1 MTPAKRPPSFL
12 EEPHPRL
19 LLFGGKGGV
28 GKTSL
33 AAATALALAH
43 RFPEKRVLVV
53 STDPAHSLADSFE
66 CPVGPT
72 PRPLYDRPN
81 LFGLELD
88 AAALLEAFLGSHGDV
103 LRRIIMRGTYLGEAE
118 SSRFLDLQFPG
129 LDEVMAPLQI
139 RAFLTDRA
147 YDTVVVDTAPTGH
160 TLRLLALP
168 TLVETWI
175 KLLDTLLA
183 KHRYLSQLYAH
194 KYRAGEAEVFLNRLT
209 QDIRGVRR
217 LLQDRD
223 QSLFIPVTI
232 PEEMAVAETRKLV
245 DWLTAAKIPVT
256 HLVINRVMPT
266 SASCP
271 FCLAKWETQRRHL
284 DGLAEMFPT
293 LSCIAVPLFPREV
306 KGEGPLRTMA
316 AALLQPPLPE
326 SQMDAY
332 KRSNVHGPT
341 SNVSCT
347 TTWDVGRWTLDGS
360 SAPVSL

>member
-1 MTPAKRPPSFL
+1 MTPAHRPPSVL
-12 EEPHPRL
+12 EEPLPRL

-81 LFGLELD
+81 LFGLEID
-88 AAALLEAFLGSHGDV
+88 AAALLEAFLGRHGDLV
-103 LRRIIMRGTYLGEAE
+103 RRIIMRGTFLAE
-118 SSRFLDLQFPG
+118 DEISRFLDLQFPG
-129 LDEVMAPLQI
+129 LDEVMALLQI
-139 RAFLTDRA
+139 RAFLTERV
-147 YDTVVVDTAPTGH
+147 YDIVVVDTAPTGH

-175 KLLDTLLA
+175 KLLDTLLE

-194 KYRAGEAEVFLNRLT
+194 RYRVGEAEVFLKRLT

-217 LLQDRD
+217 LLQDRE

-245 DWLTAAKIPVT
+245 AWLTAAKIPLR
-256 HLVINRVMPT
+256 HLVVNRVMPP

-271 FCLAKWETQRRHL
+271 FCLAKWEAQRKHL
-284 DGLAEMFPT
+284 DGLGEMFPT
-293 LSCIAVPLFPREV
+293 LSLLTVPLFPREV
-306 KGEGPLRTMA
+306 KGEGPLQTLA
-316 AALLQPPLPE
+316 AALLQP
-326 SQMDAY
+326 QIDAY

-341 SNVSCT
+341 SNVSCST
-347 TTWDVGRWTLDGS
+347 MSKDVGRRTLDLLTPCD
-360 SAPVSL
+360 ARF